1 MLVSPVLAA
10 NWELIALGGT
20 ALALSLA
27 AVFHVLIRHRDHRSA
42 GFWIALILFSP
53 GLGACLYALLGINR
67 MRRKGLHYRGGPA
80 AWREPAPA
88 CPLFA
93 RAAGHASESD
103 CALAATLD
111 RISRFHFAEGNRI
124 EPLQNGDEAMPAMLD
139 AVRAARTSI
148 SLSSYI
154 FEARGIGAD
163 FVTELAA
170 ARNRGVEVRVIVDDA
185 GTRYSWPPVTRELR
199 RLGVPV
205 RRFMPNRL
213 VLRLLTLN
221 LRNHKKILVVDG
233 LTAFTGGMNIREGNM
248 LARRPPHPVRDLHF
262 RVTGPVVSQLQ
273 RAFAEDW
280 QFCAGENLQ
289 GEAWFPTLPHAGDT
303 DALGIID
310 GPDEDME
317 VMPATLFAALSAARR
332 RVCIMTP
339 YFLPTG
345 NLLAALKLCA
355 LRGLEVIILT
365 PARNNIPPVGWAA
378 RTLYPE
384 LLHAGCRIFES
395 PPPFD
400 HSKLFLVDDAWACIG
415 STNWDPRSLRL
426 NFEFNLFCH
435 DPCLAG
441 GLTTLFQQRRA
452 EAREITL
459 ADLDQLGTAERLRN
473 GFASLFIPLL

>member
-1 MLVSPVLAA
+1 MPASPVLAA
-10 NWELIALGGT
+10 DWRLIALGSAAISLT
-20 ALALSLA
+20 AL
-27 AVFHVLIRHRDHRSA
+27 FHVLVRHRDHRSA
-42 GFWIALILFSP
+42 SFWVALILFSP
-53 GLGACLYALLGINR
+53 GLGACLYALLGINY
-67 MRRKGLHYRGGPA
+67 MRRKGRHYRGGPA
-80 AWREPAPA
+80 VWREPAPA
-88 CPLFA
+88 CTLST
-93 RAAGHASESD
+93 RASGHASESD

-111 RISRFHFAEGNRI
+111 RISRFHFAEGNHI
-124 EPLQNGDEAMPAMLD
+124 ELLQNGDEAMPAMLE
-139 AVRAARTSI
+139 AVRNARTSI

-163 FVTELAA
+163 FISELAA

-213 VLRLLTLN
+213 VMRLLTLN

-233 LTAFTGGMNIREGNM
+233 TIAFTGGMNIREGNM
-248 LARRPPHPVRDLHF
+248 LSRNPSHPVRDLHF
-262 RVTGPVVSQLQ
+262 RITGPVVTQLQ

-280 QFCAGENLQ
+280 LFCAGESL
-289 GEAWFPTLPHAGDT
+289 GGPTWFPSLAKVGET
-303 DALGIID
+303 DVLGIVD

-317 VMPATLFAALSAARR
+317 VMPTTLFAALSAARQ
-332 RVCIMTP
+332 RVLVMTP

-355 LRGLEVIILT
+355 LRGLEVTILT

-384 LLHAGCRIFES
+384 LLHVGCRIFES

-400 HSKLFLVDDAWACIG
+400 HSKLFLVDEAWACIG

-435 DPCLAG
+435 DPALAG
-441 GLTTLFQQRRA
+441 GLAALYQQRLA
-452 EAREITL
+452 EATEITF
-459 ADLDQLGTAERLRN
+459 ADLDQLSAAERLRN

>member
-1 MLVSPVLAA
+1 MPAIPA
-10 NWELIALGGT
+10 PPAGWELIVLGS
-20 ALALSLA
+20 AVLALSLA
-27 AVFHVLIRHRDHRSA
+27 ALFHVLIRHQDHRAA
-42 GFWIALILFSP
+42 GFWVALILFSP
-53 GLGACLYALLGINR
+53 GLGTFLYALLGINR
-67 MRRKGLHYRGGPA
+67 MRRKALHYRGGPA
-80 AWREPAPA
+80 AWREPAPS
-88 CPLFA
+88 CPLST
-93 RAAGHASESD
+93 RAAGRSCESD

-111 RISRFHFAEGNRI
+111 RISRFNFAAGNRV
-124 EPLQNGDEAMPAMLD
+124 EPLQNGDAALPAMLD
-139 AVRAARTSI
+139 AIRDARTSI
-148 SLSSYI
+148 SLCSYI
-154 FEARGIGAD
+154 FEARGVGAE

-185 GTRYSWPPVTRELR
+185 GTRYAWPPVTRELR

-205 RRFMPNRL
+205 HRFMPNRL

-233 LTAFTGGMNIREGNM
+233 TVAFTGGMNIREGNM
-248 LARRPPHPVRDLHF
+248 LTRQPTHPVRDLHF
-262 RVTGPVVSQLQ
+262 RITGPVVAQLQ

-280 QFCAGENLQ
+280 QFCAGENLK
-289 GEAWFPTLPHAGDT
+289 GETWFPKLAATGDT
-303 DALGIID
+303 EVLGIVD

-332 RVCIMTP
+332 RVLVMTP

-355 LRGLEVIILT
+355 LRGVEVIILT

-378 RTLYPE
+378 QTLYPE
-384 LLHAGCRIFES
+384 LLHVGCRIFES

-400 HSKLFLVDDAWACIG
+400 HSKLLIIDEAWACIG

-435 DPCLAG
+435 DPALAG
-441 GLTTLFQQRRA
+441 SLTEIFDPRRA
-452 EAREITL
+452 ESREVDPD
-459 ADLDQLGTAERLRN
+459 DLDQLGTAERLRN

>member
-1 MLVSPVLAA
+1 MPVSPVLALG
-10 NWELIALGGT
+10 WELIALGST

-27 AVFHVLIRHRDHRSA
+27 ALFHVLVRHRDHRSA
-42 GFWIALILFSP
+42 GFWVALILFSP

-88 CPLFA
+88 CPLST
-93 RAAGHASESD
+93 RASESD

-139 AVRAARTSI
+139 AIRNARTSV

-154 FEARGIGAD
+154 FEARGVGAD

-233 LTAFTGGMNIREGNM
+233 TTAFTGGMNIREGNM

-262 RVTGPVVSQLQ
+262 RVTGPVVAQLQ
-273 RAFAEDW
+273 RAFVEDW
-280 QFCAGENLQ
+280 QFCAGESLE
-289 GEAWFPTLPHAGDT
+289 GEAWFPPLEKVGDT
-303 DALGIID
+303 DVLGIVD

-332 RVCIMTP
+332 RVLIMTP

-355 LRGLEVIILT
+355 LRGLDVIIVT
-365 PARNNIPPVGWAA
+365 PAQNNIPPVGWAA
-378 RTLYPE
+378 KTLYPE
-384 LLHAGCRIFES
+384 LLHTGCRIFES

-400 HSKLFLVDDAWACIG
+400 HSKLLVVDDTWACIG

-435 DPCLAG
+435 DRCLTGELA
-441 GLTTLFQQRRA
+441 TLFEQRRA
-452 EAREITL
+452 EATECTV
-459 ADLDQLGTAERLRN
+459 ADLDQLGVAERLRN

>member
-1 MLVSPVLAA
+1 MPVSPVLALS
-10 NWELIALGGT
+10 WELIAFGST

-27 AVFHVLIRHRDHRSA
+27 ALLHVLVRHRDHRSA
-42 GFWIALILFSP
+42 GFWVALILFSP
-53 GLGACLYALLGINR
+53 GLGACLYALLGINH

-93 RAAGHASESD
+93 RAADRACESD

-139 AVRAARTSI
+139 AIRNARTSI

-154 FEARGIGAD
+154 FEARGVGAE
-163 FVTELAA
+163 FVSELAA

-233 LTAFTGGMNIREGNM
+233 TIAFTGGMNIREGNM

-262 RVTGPVVSQLQ
+262 RVTGPVVAQLQ
-273 RAFAEDW
+273 RAFVEDW
-280 QFCAGENLQ
+280 QFCAGENLE
-289 GEAWFPTLPHAGDT
+289 GEAWFPPLARVGDT
-303 DALGIID
+303 DVLGIID

-317 VMPATLFAALSAARR
+317 VMPATLFAALSAARQ
-332 RVCIMTP
+332 RVLVMTP

-355 LRGLEVIILT
+355 LRGLEVTILT

-378 RTLYPE
+378 KTLYPE
-384 LLHAGCRIFES
+384 LLHAGCRIFET

-400 HSKLFLVDDAWACIG
+400 HSKLFLVDEAWSCIG

-435 DPCLAG
+435 DSVLAG
-441 GLTTLFQQRRA
+441 GLATLFEQRRA
-452 EAREITL
+452 EATEICL